1 MIDEIP
7 FFVWI
12 TSVNPLLIQKNRTR
26 IAGELFSQEESKD
39 GKPFGAMNT
48 TNESY
53 YKRSHTTTTDMIE
66 KSRKES
72 FNLL

>member
-39 GKPFGAMNT
+39 GKPFGAMN
-48 TNESY
+48 
-53 YKRSHTTTTDMIE
+53 I
-66 KSRKES
+66 
-72 FNLL
+72 

>member
-26 IAGELFSQEESKD
+26 IAGEHFSQEESKD
-39 GKPFGAMNT
+39 GKPFGAMN
-48 TNESY
+48 
-53 YKRSHTTTTDMIE
+53 IQLLQE
-66 KSRKES
+66 KSYNYDRHD
-72 FNLL
+72 